1 MDNAV
6 NTNTT
11 KEHTMKIKLDYSITK
26 LFPSGLWEISTIL
39 HGQLIRYRYTGTMT
53 KREAINTFARAC
65 GLY

>member
-1 MDNAV
+1 
-6 NTNTT
+6 
-11 KEHTMKIKLDYSITK
+11 MKIKLDYSITK